1 MNKYEELYNEV
12 SKMLI
17 WAEEQRHINY
27 DQKELLLD
35 NLISIKKSLDR
46 ENEE

>member
-12 SKMLI
+12 TEILI

-27 DQKELLLD
+27 EQKELLLD
-35 NLISIKKSLDR
+35 NLIKIKNSIDR